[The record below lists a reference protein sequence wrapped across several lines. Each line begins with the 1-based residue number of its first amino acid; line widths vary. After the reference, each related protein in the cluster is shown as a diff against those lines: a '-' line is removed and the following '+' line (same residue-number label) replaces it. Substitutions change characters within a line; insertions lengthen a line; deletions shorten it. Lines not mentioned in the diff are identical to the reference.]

1 MDILQSIIEMD
12 KAAAASTKAI
22 VKEERQKLDE
32 KEKNA
37 DLRRNSVLD
46 RNRDAAENSRTEQE
60 KALAE
65 KKAAT
70 EKQLAESKAMLDD
83 IFAKNSENWQNEI
96 ISRITGV

>member
-12 KAAAASTKAI
+12 KAAAASTKAA
-22 VKEERQKLDE
+22 VVEERKRLDE

-37 DLRRNSVLD
+37 DARRAAVLD
-46 RNRDAAENSRTEQE
+46 RNRSAAENSRLSCEQ
-60 KALAE
+60 ALAE

-70 EKQLAESKAMLDD
+70 ETALLESKKKLDD
-83 IFAKNSENWQNEI
+83 IFARSSEEWQSEI